1 MNDKWKKI
9 TEDLDFAFQPVVS
22 VVTGKLAGVE
32 ALLRN
37 YEKYYSTIHG
47 LFDAA
52 FEEKMLYPLELFLR
66 ERAIEKFSQINAGN
80 DIKLFFNIDNRVM
93 MMPDYE
99 PGKTLLLLE
108 KFGITPVSVCFEI
121 SEKHEIIN
129 PGIHSVLQNYHEQG
143 YSIAIDD
150 FGAGYSGVNQMYY
163 AEPDYLKI
171 DRFLVQGIH
180 TDRRKKLIVSN
191 VVNLAHT
198 LGIQVIAEGIECSEE
213 LCVCREIGCEFVQ
226 GYYIQYPQSDVRNLS
241 LQNQTVITFVSEK
254 RKYEGSDRPLILQ
267 QIEQIVPANIETDSV
282 EEILEYF
289 QKNDSLN
296 FIPLVNAHYE
306 PVGILKESVIKK
318 YLYSPYGRD
327 LLRNRCFSGHL
338 TDFSEKSPVCDIGMS
353 IEKVIEIFS
362 LDPNNFGI
370 MITEGGR
377 YRGFLSAHALI
388 AIINEK
394 NISYARNQNPLS
406 RLPGNMAINQQLA
419 SLEGSGVICYFDFDN
434 FKPFNDKFG
443 FRIGDRA
450 ILMFA
455 DILSRFA
462 SSCDAFAGHIGGD
475 DFILIRNEVRDISK
489 FRSLV
494 DQYVIRSFCSSAETL
509 YDDESRSRRYILA
522 QSRSGEMTK
531 YDLLTVSCVI
541 VNLTESEKNP
551 DSLSLRIAQFKKEAK
566 WSAEKI
572 VVTSI

>member
-1 MNDKWKKI
+1 
-9 TEDLDFAFQPVVS
+9 
-22 VVTGKLAGVE
+22 
-32 ALLRN
+32 
-37 YEKYYSTIHG
+37 
-47 LFDAA
+47 
-52 FEEKMLYPLELFLR
+52 MLYPLEMFLR
-66 ERAIEKFSQINAGN
+66 ARAVAKFSKIKAGPE
-80 DIKLFFNIDNRVM
+80 IKLFFNIDNRVM

-99 PGKTLLLLE
+99 TGKTLRMLE
-108 KFGITPVSVCFEI
+108 EYNIPPSSVCFEI

-143 YSIAIDD
+143 YGIAIDD
-150 FGAGYSGVNQMYY
+150 FGAGYSGVNKMYH

-171 DRFLVQGIH
+171 DRFLVSGIH

-226 GYYIQYPQSDVRNLS
+226 GYFIQHPQSDIANISFQNSIIVNL
-241 LQNQTVITFVSEK
+241 TAEK
-254 RKYEGSDRPLILQ
+254 RQYEGSDRPLILQ

-282 EEILEYF
+282 EDILECF

-318 YLYSPYGRD
+318 YLYSRYGRD

-338 TDFSEKSPVCDIGMS
+338 TDFAEKSPVCDIGLS

-370 MITEGGR
+370 IITESGR

-394 NISYARNQNPLS
+394 NIAYARNQNPLS
-406 RLPGNMAINQQLA
+406 RLPGNIAINQQLA
-419 SLEGSGVICYFDFDN
+419 SLDGNGVVCYFDFDN

-455 DILSRFA
+455 DILARFA

-475 DFILIRNEVRDISK
+475 DFILIRRDVRDINK
-489 FRSLV
+489 FKSLV
-494 DQYVIRSFCSSAETL
+494 DQYVVRNFCSAAETL
-509 YDDESRSRRYILA
+509 YDEESRNRRYILA
-522 QSRSGEMTK
+522 PSRSGEMTK
-531 YDLLTVSCVI
+531 FGLLTVSCVI
-541 VNLTESEKNP
+541 VNLTDSEQNP
-551 DSLSLRIAQFKKEAK
+551 DSLSQRIAHYKKEAK
-566 WSAEKI
+566 WSSDKI
-572 VVTSI
+572 VVASI